1 MRTVAGPSSVVQWVL
16 SGGPYT
22 VEGALQAAR
31 AFVFDALGQVWDA
44 ALSGDVSSDE
54 QRARFLLA
62 NQHAM
67 RAAIDAL
74 ATATGFGGM
83 AALRPDHPLQ
93 RCLRDIHAATSTS
106 TSPRQP
112 TSVTP
117 RPAWRSSKRRSGSK
131 AGTSAL
137 KGG

>member
-1 MRTVAGPSSVVQWVL
+1 MRTVAGPLSVVQWVL

-93 RCLRDIHAATSTS
+93 RCLRDIHAADQHIYFS
-106 TSPRQP
+106 Q
-112 TSVTP
+112 
-117 RPAWRSSKRRSGSK
+117 AANKRYAK
-131 AGTSAL
+131 ARLAIEQETFWF
-137 KGG
+137 